1 MRINIYAEELT
12 TRQEIVV
19 KEVEGTRFYGVR
31 QYLKTHEDMIP
42 PKHRDDDSSAVTFW
56 FHHYN
61 DAQSWVSQIHN
72 TIVLATPQE
81 SAS

>member
-19 KEVEGTRFYGVR
+19 KEAEGHRFYGVR

-42 PKHRDDDSSAVTFW
+42 PKHGDDDSNAVTFW
-56 FHHYN
+56 FHSLAE
-61 DAQSWVSQIHN
+61 AQKWILRLRN
-72 TIVLATPQE
+72 TWDVC
-81 SAS
+81 SV